1 MLRGDARHLHS
12 MIDAAGGEAE
22 LEIWPDQMH
31 VFQALPRL
39 IPEADRAL
47 EHAAAFIADAL
58 ENQALQHDSKGQVS
72 R

>member
-1 MLRGDARHLHS
+1 
-12 MIDAAGGEAE
+12 MIDKAGGSSE

-39 IPEADRAL
+39 VPEADRAL
-47 EHAAAFIADAL
+47 AHASAFIAQTLDTADTH
-58 ENQALQHDSKGQVS
+58 HDSKEQVT